1 MFPEKQNEKVNNSDD
16 EENNMEDEKY
26 LSVDRYHGI
35 KDKYPISEITSKNKV
50 IDIINKVLKDK
61 AFITEQ
67 KKDWLRNLK
76 QTDPINLGLEK
87 GHISIFYSLI
97 AVIISELT
105 KDANKDIGLDH
116 SIFEELGKK
125 IDNSSAG
132 LNDVSECMVHEIQDQ
147 IKKIKR
153 EVKESYSKLNI
164 KDDLYNK
171 KTGKRNKVVSIC
183 NTMFCNEI
191 LKYVPM
197 TNQVNARTV
206 IRRMCNNLKELEYK
220 DFIEDMVVVIE
231 KVFEDQINKLQTFDT
246 NESEYL
252 KDELVL
258 QEFKKQFSDFL
269 IQYNL
274 ILLEHLEKNLK
285 NASGIN
291 LPKD

>member
-1 MFPEKQNEKVNNSDD
+1 
-16 EENNMEDEKY
+16 
-26 LSVDRYHGI
+26 
-35 KDKYPISEITSKNKV
+35 
-50 IDIINKVLKDK
+50 
-61 AFITEQ
+61 
-67 KKDWLRNLK
+67 
-76 QTDPINLGLEK
+76 
-87 GHISIFYSLI
+87 
-97 AVIISELT
+97 
-105 KDANKDIGLDH
+105 
-116 SIFEELGKK
+116 
-125 IDNSSAG
+125 
-132 LNDVSECMVHEIQDQ
+132 
-147 IKKIKR
+147 
-153 EVKESYSKLNI
+153 
-164 KDDLYNK
+164 